1 MIALLLATRDEAAP
15 LLDALRAEKVADTPF
30 ETHWFAAQRRRPAG
44 LVVITGMGPAAAAAA
59 ARHILS
65 TQKIRHLF
73 NAGVCGALREGFA
86 PGSVYHLTTAAD
98 GDAILSPPA
107 APEGRRGHSAF
118 SPENYPASAEK
129 EEGEYPLFPLDG
141 HSAQKVPDPF
151 SDLPGAS
158 LISVTEPVFG
168 GARRT
173 RLAAT
178 ADLLDME
185 GHAIAGAAVRH
196 GIPCTLIK
204 GVSDLATDGGRE
216 DLQRNLQPVSQAVAE
231 CLVAGLERW
240 PREPGSLPRRL
251 ANFVKVEHTLF
262 SLPLLFAGA
271 WIGAGGRMPSVRV
284 LLLVSL
290 AGLGARALGMA
301 MNRILDHQL
310 DLLNPRTAG
319 RELPSGRMTPAQ
331 AWSVALLGLL
341 VYGLACAALGPVCLR
356 LSPFPALVLIGYSL
370 LKRFT
375 ALCHFGIGLA
385 LAFGPLGAYV
395 AVTGR
400 LPADPAILF
409 LAAFTLLWISGFD
422 IIYALQD
429 LESDRRS
436 GVHSL
441 PAALGSRG
449 AQVVA
454 ALVHAVAALLA
465 VALWRRTGGGWVAAL
480 PLAVLFGAF
489 MAAYHPRLPLP
500 ARFFPVS
507 AIAGIAGALIPLL
520 GGLP

>member
-1 MIALLLATRDEAAP
+1 MIALLVATRDEAAS
-15 LLDALRAEKVADTPF
+15 LLDALQAQKLGDTPF
-30 ETHWFAAQRRRPAG
+30 ETHWFPARRRRPAG
-44 LVVITGMGPAAAAAA
+44 FVIITGMGPAAAAAA
-59 ARHILS
+59 ARHILT
-65 TQKIRHLF
+65 TQKVQHLF
-73 NAGVCGALREGFA
+73 NAGVCGALRAGFE
-86 PGSVYHLTTAAD
+86 PGGVYHIMSAAD
-98 GDAILSPPA
+98 GDALLLRSAGEERGQSTFLPENHPA
-107 APEGRRGHSAF
+107 AR
-118 SPENYPASAEK
+118 AE
-129 EEGEYPLFPLDG
+129 EEKVECPLL
-141 HSAQKVPDPF
+141 PF
-151 SDLPGAS
+151 FDLPAAR
-158 LISVTEPVFG
+158 LTSVSEPVFG
-168 GARRT
+168 DARRT
-173 RLAAT
+173 RLAAA

-185 GHAIAGAAVRH
+185 GHAIADAAARH

-204 GVSDLATDGGRE
+204 GVSDLALDGSRE
-216 DLQRNLQPVSQAVAE
+216 DLHRNLRPVSQAVAE
-231 CLVAGLERW
+231 RLMGGLERW

-271 WIGAGGRMPSVRV
+271 WIGAGGRMPSVGV

-301 MNRILDHQL
+301 MNRILDRRL

-319 RELPSGRMTPAQ
+319 RELPSGRMTAAQ

-356 LSPFPALVLIGYSL
+356 LSPIPALVLIGYSL

-385 LAFGPLGAYV
+385 LALGPLGAYV
-395 AVTGR
+395 AVTSH

-409 LAAFTLLWISGFD
+409 LAAFTFLWISGFD

-429 LESDRRS
+429 LESDRRT

-441 PAALGSRG
+441 PVALGSRG

-454 ALVHAVAALLA
+454 ALVHAVAAFLA
-465 VALWRRTGGGWVAAL
+465 VALWRRTGGGLIAAL
-480 PLAVLFGAF
+480 PLTVLMGAF
-489 MAAYHPRLPLP
+489 VAAYYPRLPLP
-500 ARFFPVS
+500 VRFFPVS
-507 AIAGIAGALIPLL
+507 ALASTAGALIPLL